1 MKTETTTPTSVSI
14 SQTSVV
20 MSVMDRVVG
29 AGEEE
34 RVLPV
39 MFIKPFG
46 RSELI
51 AAPMCSALESESFTE
66 ILERVNVE
74 EYVAVIVGVQIIVD
88 DKDPHASKEVIE
100 SIIKKKAQIVKDY
113 VKNTKPEDFDA
124 DEIKRLLSEDKSE
137 GDHEFKQRLG
147 VIVVEMFEG
156 KQFAADCI
164 VEEKGGFKFLGEPNY
179 FDSAEEGSEAL
190 IMFGR
195 GEDGEKERKNDK
207 LVYGNPHNPTCTDE
221 DIKDLKEALEALGF
235 IMTPSALVEKHGGP
249 IFKYGK
255 EIHENEISGSKSS
268 GKLN

>member
-1 MKTETTTPTSVSI
+1 MTTKETTPGVSI

-29 AGEEE
+29 AGAEE

-39 MFIKPFG
+39 MFIKPYG

-51 AAPMCSALESESFTE
+51 AAPMCSAMESESFVE

-74 EYVAVIVGVQIIVD
+74 EYIAVIIGVQIIVD
-88 DKDPHASKEVIE
+88 DKDPHASKDLID
-100 SIIKKKAQIVKDY
+100 SIIKKKAEIVNEY
-113 VKNTKPEDFDA
+113 VKNTKPQDFDA
-124 DEIKRLLSEDKSE
+124 DEVKRLLSEDKSE
-137 GDHEFKQRLG
+137 GDHKFEQRLG

-156 KQFAADCI
+156 KQFAADCL
-164 VEEKGGFKFLGEPNY
+164 VEERGGFRFLGEPNY
-179 FDSAEEGSEAL
+179 FDSLKEGAEAL
-190 IMFGR
+190 VMMGN
-195 GEDGEKERKNDK
+195 GEDGERERKNDK
-207 LVYGNPHNPTCTDE
+207 LTYGSPHRAVCTDG
-221 DIKDLKEALEALGF
+221 DIADLKEALEAIGF

-255 EIHENEISGSKSS
+255 EIHENEISGATTS